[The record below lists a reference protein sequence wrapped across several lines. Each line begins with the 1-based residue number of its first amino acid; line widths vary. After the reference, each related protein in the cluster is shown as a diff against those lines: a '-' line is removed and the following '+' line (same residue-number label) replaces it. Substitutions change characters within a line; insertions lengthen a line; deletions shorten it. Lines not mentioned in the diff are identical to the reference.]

1 MANNVKRYSMRFR
14 QRVVERMQLE
24 KNISQLSRELGLD
37 RSMMYIWKRKL
48 EKRAYGNVRSGTVN
62 VRDRQIQELQ
72 AGSPGW
78 KGSLGGRLWNW
89 IFSKVPCGGP
99 GEQRGRA
106 ARVAGTHL
114 CRNPRPS
121 PHARRTNRSADVRTG
136 GRQSRQLLSKLGT
149 ERADRRRDGGSRC
162 DSESRARASL
172 LRLSPNRRAS
182 SAAGIYGESEEG
194 PPVDGGG

>member
-72 AGSPGW
+72 GRI
-78 KGSLGGRLWNW
+78 GGLEGVIGRQALELDFFENALRRT
-89 IFSKVPCGGP
+89 
-99 GEQRGRA
+99 RGA
-106 ARVAGTHL
+106 AR
-114 CRNPRPS
+114 PS
-121 PHARRTNRSADVRTG
+121 
-136 GRQSRQLLSKLGT
+136 
-149 ERADRRRDGGSRC
+149 GGSGGNT
-162 DSESRARASL
+162 ST
-172 LRLSPNRRAS
+172 PK
-182 SAAGIYGESEEG
+182 SATG
-194 PPVDGGG
+194 PERKAD